1 MARTLVIVT
10 GRVQGVGFRWG
21 TLEEAERLGLSGSVR
36 NEPDGSVRVEVEG
49 DRSGELIEWLR
60 RGPPFARVESV
71 ELRDIPETG
80 ESGFKVG

>member
-21 TLEEAERLGLSGSVR
+21 TLEEAERLGVSGSVR
-36 NEPDGSVRVEVEG
+36 NETDGTVRVEVEG
-49 DRSGELIEWLR
+49 DRSDELIEWLR
-60 RGPPFARVESV
+60 HGPRYAKVENI

-80 ESGFKVG
+80 EAGFKVG